1 MGDGGGARIT
11 MEEEKEDGGGG
22 EEPALPGLTQTLA
35 APQIPLR
42 HKVSFSTEQNQTPRK
57 KPFAKGEL
65 RVLGSQ
71 VVRKW
76 IRALPRAGPSQTHA
90 GNPLEVTA
98 RKPPYTTWRDDSQA
112 HAPGWGLPVN

>member
-1 MGDGGGARIT
+1 MGDGGRARIT
-11 MEEEKEDGGGG
+11 RKKEKEDGGGG
-22 EEPALPGLTQTLA
+22 KSLLFR
-35 APQIPLR
+35 APHRRWRPPDTTG

-71 VVRKW
+71 MVRKW

-98 RKPPYTTWRDDSQA
+98 RKPPY
-112 HAPGWGLPVN
+112 HLEG